1 MGGRGWK
8 RRGNP
13 SLLSVYLE
21 ITLQI
26 TRDTFSKKCWGNIE
40 RNRTCYLEI
49 NLGKTVLSIIW
60 KKYFE
65 KLKDE
70 IEAPFYIEI
79 TREYIL
85 LNAISNSLFD
95 AITFF
100 SSLFFFLHGYPM
112 FSARFAFK
120 SPVYRRCSGAKKPLI
135 PYSACE
141 YKLFDKKHCRNIE
154 TIYRIVPFYYN

>member
-26 TRDTFSKKCWGNIE
+26 IRDTFSKKCWGNIE
-40 RNRTCYLEI
+40 RNWTCYLEI

-100 SSLFFFLHGYPM
+100 SSLSFFFYTDI
-112 FSARFAFK
+112 
-120 SPVYRRCSGAKKPLI
+120 RCSAPALHSNPRYIEGVRARRNRLFLI
-135 PYSACE
+135 PRANINYSTRSTA
-141 YKLFDKKHCRNIE
+141 
-154 TIYRIVPFYYN
+154 RI